1 MNIFPEVNTLFDY
14 FTMGGFVMLPLA
26 IVSVVLWYALIF
38 RALTISFNNQNPR
51 RLLARAEK
59 NKVKSSGVV
68 ARVAVFISDLSGKK
82 IPKVQFKSLV
92 DERLLE
98 VKQLLGRYRVLVK
111 SLVAIAPLLGL
122 LGTVDGMI
130 ETFDSLGEMALFS
143 ASGGIAGGISK
154 ALFTTQMGLAVSIP
168 GLLIGT
174 MIERKERAINRE
186 LDQIRDLACAKLER

>member
-1 MNIFPEVNTLFDY
+1 MNALPGINTLFDY
-14 FTMGGFVMLPLA
+14 FSMGGFVMLPLA
-26 IVSVVLWYALIF
+26 IVSIILWYALIF

-68 ARVAVFISDLSGKK
+68 ARAAVFVTELAEQQL
-82 IPKVQFKSLV
+82 PKPQFKSLV

-111 SLVAIAPLLGL
+111 SLVAVAPLLGL

-186 LDQIRDLACAKLER
+186 LDQIRDLACAKT

>member
-1 MNIFPEVNTLFDY
+1 MNVLPGVNTLLDY
-14 FTMGGFVMLPLA
+14 FAMGGFVMLPLA
-26 IVSVVLWYALIF
+26 IVSVILWYGLIY

-59 NKVKSSGVV
+59 NKVKSSGIV
-68 ARVAVFISDLSGKK
+68 ARAAVFVSKLAEKQM
-82 IPKVQFKSLV
+82 PRAQFKSLV
-92 DERLLE
+92 DEHLIE
-98 VKQLLGRYRVLVK
+98 VKQRLGRYRVLVK

-168 GLLIGT
+168 GLLLGT

-186 LDQIRDLACAKLER
+186 LDQIRDLACAKN